1 MISITLYPY
10 IIRKGKASNTQVL
23 NIGLFCELIQIKD
36 IPATRNV
43 LDSMS
48 NYDLVVYNISPLVLK
63 WVDIPKSPILCILAT
78 LQDMVQAAINS
89 FFDSNITY
97 GGYT

>member
-1 MISITLYPY
+1 
-10 IIRKGKASNTQVL
+10 
-23 NIGLFCELIQIKD
+23 
-36 IPATRNV
+36 
-43 LDSMS
+43 MS

-63 WVDIPKSPILCILAT
+63 WVDIPKSPILCILVT